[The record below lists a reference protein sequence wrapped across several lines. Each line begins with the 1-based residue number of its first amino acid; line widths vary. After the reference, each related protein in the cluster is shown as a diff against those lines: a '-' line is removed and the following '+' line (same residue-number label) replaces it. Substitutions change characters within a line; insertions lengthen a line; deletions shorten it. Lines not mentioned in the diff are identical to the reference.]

1 MPVYE
6 FECRDCML
14 TYNKEIDKLVKNL
27 NKKYAEKLAKKNTNF
42 KYIEL
47 LNPKNDKTIFSV
59 GKEGNKGI
67 RRFRYKL
74 DEKKFLYLE
83 LIDFKFSELFFEGDS
98 IEDISCPCDKNCKNI
113 ERIFS
118 PFKAI
123 FEKRGGQNDRAP
135 KPGDPLQWHKDYKI
149 MKDEEQASNWVGQD
163 HLNQYFGNS
172 QHDGSYGTESEQDMP
187 LYEFECIPCRQA
199 ILDSIVTIEKKPTK
213 KTIET
218 TIKKY
223 ESINSIILVDLYNEK
238 EIARAGKIGD
248 EDVDV
253 DLYIDDGKIMV
264 SLL

>member
-27 NKKYAEKLAKKNTNF
+27 NKKYAEKLTKKNTNF

-83 LIDFKFSELFFEGDS
+83 LTDFKFSELFFEGDS

-123 FEKRGGQNDRAP
+123 FEKRDMVDNKNIFNNNDFL
-135 KPGDPLQWHKDYKI
+135 KNDYFPSKTTLVYDRDDKMNTSKKI
-149 MKDEEQASNWVGQD
+149 DFDEVKLRYYCCN
-163 HLNQYFGNS
+163 
-172 QHDGSYGTESEQDMP
+172 
-187 LYEFECIPCRQA
+187 
-199 ILDSIVTIEKKPTK
+199 IL
-213 KTIET
+213 
-218 TIKKY
+218 
-223 ESINSIILVDLYNEK
+223 
-238 EIARAGKIGD
+238 
-248 EDVDV
+248 
-253 DLYIDDGKIMV
+253 
-264 SLL
+264 

>member
-149 MKDEEQASNWVGQD
+149 MKDEEQASNWVGKD

-172 QHDGSYGTESEQDMP
+172 QHDGSYGTESE
-187 LYEFECIPCRQA
+187 
-199 ILDSIVTIEKKPTK
+199 
-213 KTIET
+213 
-218 TIKKY
+218 
-223 ESINSIILVDLYNEK
+223 
-238 EIARAGKIGD
+238 
-248 EDVDV
+248 
-253 DLYIDDGKIMV
+253 
-264 SLL
+264 

>member
-83 LIDFKFSELFFEGDS
+83 LIDFKFSELFLKVIASKIFLVHVIKIVRILSVFFHHLRLYLRKEVVRM
-98 IEDISCPCDKNCKNI
+98 IELLSLATLFN
-113 ERIFS
+113 
-118 PFKAI
+118 
-123 FEKRGGQNDRAP
+123 GT
-135 KPGDPLQWHKDYKI
+135 KI
-149 MKDEEQASNWVGQD
+149 
-163 HLNQYFGNS
+163 
-172 QHDGSYGTESEQDMP
+172 
-187 LYEFECIPCRQA
+187 
-199 ILDSIVTIEKKPTK
+199 
-213 KTIET
+213 
-218 TIKKY
+218 IK
-223 ESINSIILVDLYNEK
+223 L
-238 EIARAGKIGD
+238 
-248 EDVDV
+248 
-253 DLYIDDGKIMV
+253 
-264 SLL
+264 